1 MKSIKYLLEAIIIY
15 LFFLIIK
22 LIGLNFSRKI
32 IASIFNYLGPIIKSK
47 KTIKQNLKKIN
58 PNLSEDEEKKI
69 IKKMWNN
76 YGMTFVE
83 YIYLNKFRNTSLHI
97 NIEGKEILKKI
108 ILNNKPVIF
117 TSGHFA
123 NFELMS
129 MELTKNKINLATI
142 YRPLNNYFLN
152 PFMEYLRKKYICRN
166 QIKKGIPGM
175 KYLIEDLKNN
185 RSIALMVDQRV
196 SEGKSIN
203 FFEHPALT
211 TTLPAQIAI
220 KYNCDIVPI
229 YISRNS
235 NNSFNMKIY
244 QPIKINDF
252 KNREKSKIKIT
263 KKLNE
268 ITASMIS
275 KDPSQWIL
283 THNRWK

>member
-32 IASIFNYLGPIIKSK
+32 FASVFNYIGPIIKSK

-83 YIYLNKFRNTSLHI
+83 YIYLNKFRNTNLHI

-117 TSGHFA
+117 ISGHFA

-196 SEGKSIN
+196 SEGETIN
-203 FFEHPALT
+203 FFDHPSLT

-235 NNSFNMKIY
+235 NNNFNMKIY
-244 QPIKINDF
+244 QPIEINDF
-252 KNREKSKIKIT
+252 KNRKKSKIEIT
-263 KKLNE
+263 KKLND